1 MGRLMACARQV
12 PGGTVAP
19 RTDRNVPLGGGRPAD
34 PSGRARSSL
43 PPRGRLPRPA
53 DRGRPPHT
61 DMDFFKGCALAGTLG
76 CLGLLALSLAPAAI
90 MVLGHL
96 MN

>member
-1 MGRLMACARQV
+1 MRKVSEILRRVEYKPNCA
-12 PGGTVAP
+12 GP
-19 RTDRNVPLGGGRPAD
+19 RR
-34 PSGRARSSL
+34 
-43 PPRGRLPRPA
+43 
-53 DRGRPPHT
+53 RPPHT